1 MSDKKIKLIA
11 LSVSMVLSTHM
22 VLAEDLITDFGGLKD
37 ALKNATGSSVTV
49 KLGSDI
55 SATARIT
62 IGTNTPTSVTI
73 LGESKKYGSTTL
85 AFDVKYNTTLTLN
98 NITLDSIQHGSSWGG
113 AMYNEGTLILDNV
126 IFNNNIAKTPK
137 AVGGGAMAL
146 VATRKNP
153 VSTTIKNSTFTNNST
168 KSSPSYEN
176 NGGAIYVY
184 GTYGLVGNN
193 TLNISD
199 SHFES
204 NNTNKTG
211 GAIGVNNLGPSKFE
225 IEIKDT
231 TFTKNNST
239 GYGGA
244 IDVTTGDTGKV
255 TLNLYNATFNANK
268 SGSDGGAIAYEKG
281 NITSNIINSKFT
293 NNTASTVNGSSAHGG
308 AIYTRQDLVINA
320 NNNGLSEF
328 TGNYVTTD
336 GGATR
341 NYEAINVGASGKTL
355 TLNATT
361 NGTILL
367 NDYINGVNGYNVLLT
382 GDSTGTIKLFDKA
395 DIKGGANVTVGG
407 NVVIDTADGIIQNF
421 SEFNSLNSSTSAK
434 YNIDIDLSKAN
445 GGKRDYTIG
454 DKIADGFTTHA
465 SSNGSIITLDSL
477 NFLGNSFDDFLDKN
491 LKIQIIQNN
500 ENTDDLQL
508 ALSDK
513 LTPLTS
519 TAGRIKHIVTT
530 KTNSLTPTANYK
542 DIFGSITTT
551 KDVYGIL
558 GLNKTNTTNDSLNLK
573 VTKIDTDI
581 DAKTSDALVALTNT
595 VLKDNDGNIL
605 DKTFNLFDE
614 DSLGN
619 KTPANYKLSDNLG
632 SIYKNL
638 NIVGAT
644 KTDTL
649 GEITLSEL
657 DLNGKSSFV
666 VNSGSTLNISDI
678 KLKGNET
685 VIKNNGGSLNFANN
699 NIIDGKITGTT
710 ATNTGVLGINAN
722 NLDVALINN
731 GTLNLGVGNIEK
743 EITGSGLTNILD
755 VVTNNAFISQNVN
768 VDSSGIL
775 TVNANIG
782 NLINRGEV
790 TSNTNNLTGSI
801 SNSGILILSGS
812 LDKTILGNG
821 TTKIAGDSFTI
832 LDGAAVKGILDIN
845 NQTLN
850 VLATNTTNMFN
861 DVNVNSGALNLI
873 NNSINNL
880 SANSFKINGNVN
892 LLVDA
897 DLENSVMDR
906 LPSTTVANG
915 LITVKGINLLSD
927 SASEKT
933 YIPFAYDNFKDKV
946 QTNITTVGKD
956 VNNEYQTTAFAPIYK
971 YDVSYNPNNGN
982 FLFSRGGG
990 KSSVDFNP
998 AVLAGA
1004 VNSQVGAYSAI
1015 NETFSYAFRH
1025 ADYSFMTL
1033 PKKIRKFA
1041 NKYALTEQRAI
1052 QYENDYSKAGGTWY
1066 QPYANFEN
1074 VGLSNGPRVDIQ
1086 SYGSLIGGDSRYK
1099 QLKRGWGTVIT
1110 PYMGYNGTSQD
1121 YPGVSTTTN
1130 GGILGLTKT
1139 FYNGEFFTALTIN
1152 AGASNGESHTM
1163 YGKENYTALMAGIGS
1178 KTGYNFEFNNGKF
1191 IIQPSILMAYTS
1203 VNTLDY
1209 TISPEY

>member
-168 KSSPSYEN
+168 VSSPSYEN

-445 GGKRDYTIG
+445 GDQLDYTIG
-454 DKIADGFTTHA
+454 DKIADGFTTQA

-530 KTNSLTPTANYK
+530 KTNSITPTANYK
-542 DIFGSITTT
+542 DVFGSITTT

-581 DAKTSDALVALTNT
+581 DDKTSDALVALTNT
-595 VLKDNDGNIL
+595 ELKDNDGNIL

-801 SNSGILILSGS
+801 TNSGILILSGT

-821 TTKIAGDSFTI
+821 TTKVNGLLNLAPSAIIDGVLDLNNGTISTSDLNYSKYDIKTLDGVGNATIDVDWANSKADSFNTTSGSGV
-832 LDGAAVKGILDIN
+832 LNLTL
-845 NQTLN
+845 NQTGTENIWDTKTIKITNGGVGIFFDTITGVKEKEILGSDDLQAN
-850 VLATNTTNMFN
+850 VDWADKFGAWKRTDTYSETT
-861 DVNVNSGALNLI
+861 
-873 NNSINNL
+873 
-880 SANSFKINGNVN
+880 
-892 LLVDA
+892 
-897 DLENSVMDR
+897 
-906 LPSTTVANG
+906 
-915 LITVKGINLLSD
+915 
-927 SASEKT
+927 
-933 YIPFAYDNFKDKV
+933 
-946 QTNITTVGKD
+946 
-956 VNNEYQTTAFAPIYK
+956 
-971 YDVSYNPNNGN
+971 
-982 FLFSRGGG
+982 
-990 KSSVDFNP
+990 
-998 AVLAGA
+998 
-1004 VNSQVGAYSAI
+1004 SAI
-1015 NETFSYAFRH
+1015 KSIGSLVNDS
-1025 ADYSFMTL
+1025 
-1033 PKKIRKFA
+1033 
-1041 NKYALTEQRAI
+1041 I
-1052 QYENDYSKAGGTWY
+1052 QYEVIKTNEGIKTYTTDCDTLALLIQNSIAGSKDKT
-1066 QPYANFEN
+1066 F
-1074 VGLSNGPRVDIQ
+1074 
-1086 SYGSLIGGDSRYK
+1086 
-1099 QLKRGWGTVIT
+1099 
-1110 PYMGYNGTSQD
+1110 
-1121 YPGVSTTTN
+1121 TTTN
-1130 GGILGLTKT
+1130 ANNVYSVKENLGILVD
-1139 FYNGEFFTALTIN
+1139 NLTISGTSDGTNTSTIILGDKQGISISDANSLTVKDVKISSDGLIIN
-1152 AGASNGESHTM
+1152 ATSNNAKISLDNATLQGDVLNQGDLSVKNSTLVSKITGT
-1163 YGKENYTALMAGIGS
+1163 GKTDIDT
-1178 KTGYNFEFNNGKF
+1178 TGKVIVSELIQNELTNNGFLNVNNLK
-1191 IIQPSILMAYTS
+1191 ISTNANNSGSITNNGLSSEIKNLYS
-1203 VNTLDY
+1203 INGWHWK
-1209 TISPEY
+1209 